1 MYSKEAPMGAYE
13 NDNDPLIADSTQFDI
28 CLTELMRLRV
38 AMRFTAIPRQNF
50 NSVCERGVF

>member
-1 MYSKEAPMGAYE
+1 MGAYE

-28 CLTELMRLRV
+28 CLTEFMRLRV

-50 NSVCERGVF
+50 NSVCEPGVFW